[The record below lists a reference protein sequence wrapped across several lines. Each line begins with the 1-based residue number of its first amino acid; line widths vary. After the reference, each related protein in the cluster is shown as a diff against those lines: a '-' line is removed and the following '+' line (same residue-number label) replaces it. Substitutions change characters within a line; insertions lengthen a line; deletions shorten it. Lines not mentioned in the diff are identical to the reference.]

1 MRNRATAATKMND
14 VSSRSHA
21 VFIIIVEQMQKKN
34 KNVKVGK
41 LNLVDLAGSER
52 VSVTGATGQRLEESK
67 KINQSLSCLG
77 NVISAL
83 TDQRGR
89 SHIPYRDSK
98 LTRLLED
105 SLGGNCKTTMIAM
118 ISPAFDAY
126 SESLSTLKFATR
138 AKKIKNRA
146 KINEDLD
153 QRALLR
159 KYEQEL
165 KKLRKQLESKTGGSG
180 DPEEVQQL
188 EFARRQAEEDKNAAI
203 NALEARSVEYM
214 REKEERRR
222 LEEKI
227 KELSSNV
234 LVGGQH
240 IEETP

>member
-1 MRNRATAATKMND
+1 
-14 VSSRSHA
+14 
-21 VFIIIVEQMQKKN
+21 
-34 KNVKVGK
+34 
-41 LNLVDLAGSER
+41 
-52 VSVTGATGQRLEESK
+52 
-67 KINQSLSCLG
+67 
-77 NVISAL
+77 
-83 TDQRGR
+83 
-89 SHIPYRDSK
+89 
-98 LTRLLED
+98 
-105 SLGGNCKTTMIAM
+105 MIAM